1 MSPKLR
7 HQESSRK
14 ERHLERKMQAD
25 DAAMEEDSQLPVSEA
40 LEVKRSNIEKSL
52 DKVSILTLTKLV
64 LTLKTQAIKVKSV
77 WARHSNF
84 FYVRIRVI
92 LHSPGWFQV
101 HYIQITKPVIFLI
114 LFIYSNAFDTTFI
127 LFIFFRAYASSLRIK
142 RFHPCQRRSRWGRER
157 HRKEAHNRQCQ
168 VS

>member
-1 MSPKLR
+1 
-7 HQESSRK
+7 
-14 ERHLERKMQAD
+14 MQAD

-92 LHSPGWFQV
+92 LHSPGWF
-101 HYIQITKPVIFLI
+101 
-114 LFIYSNAFDTTFI
+114 
-127 LFIFFRAYASSLRIK
+127 
-142 RFHPCQRRSRWGRER
+142 
-157 HRKEAHNRQCQ
+157 
-168 VS
+168 